1 MPTQDARI
9 LFELATA
16 VEASR
21 PVVLATVVA
30 TRRSAPRRSGT
41 KMLVFADGETS
52 GTIGGGEMEARV
64 IAAAGEVLSDKH
76 PRLLE
81 YALVDPTRGDPGVCG
96 GEVEIYL
103 EPYMPRH
110 AVYVVGCGHVGRAV
124 IDLAHWLGY
133 RTVAIDDRPEMI
145 TPEAL
150 PNADERVTG
159 TLADLEE
166 PVPGEA
172 SIVLVTRNVDR
183 DVAVIPEALAS
194 PARYI
199 GVMGSTSRWRSVA
212 KRLTD
217 AGVPTSDLDRI
228 HTPIG
233 IEMHAETLEEI
244 AVSIMAEIIQVNR
257 ADASAHDPA

>member
-1 MPTQDARI
+1 MPDQDRRV
-9 LFELATA
+9 LFELAAA

-30 TRRSAPRRSGT
+30 TRRSAPRHSGT
-41 KMLVFADGETS
+41 KMLIFGGGETS

-64 IAAAGEVLSDKH
+64 VAAAGEVLVEGH

-81 YALVDPTRGDPGVCG
+81 YALVDPTRGDPGICG
-96 GEVEIYL
+96 GEVDIYL

-110 AVYVVGCGHVGRAV
+110 TVYVVGCGHVGRAV

-150 PNADERVTG
+150 PNADHRVG
-159 TLADLEE
+159 GSLADLDE
-166 PVPGEA
+166 PVPEEA
-172 SIVLVTRNVDR
+172 SIVLVTRSVDR

-194 PARYI
+194 PARYV
-199 GVMGSTSRWRSVA
+199 GVMGSATRWRSVA
-212 KRLTD
+212 KRLAD
-217 AGVPTSDLDRI
+217 NGVPATDLDRI

-257 ADASAHDPA
+257 AVPPSHESA